1 MRRPVKHKTHVEPDT
16 KYSSLLVAKFINKI
30 MYSGKKAIA
39 MKIVYGALER
49 AEKKLNKPAMEILD
63 QAIANAAPG
72 MELKSRRIG
81 GANYQV
87 PIEVRPERK
96 TTLAIRWIVDSVRGQ
111 KGKATEEKLAD
122 ELMNAFNNTGGA
134 VKKKADTH
142 RMAEANKAFA
152 HFAW

>member
-1 MRRPVKHKTHVEPDT
+1 
-16 KYSSLLVAKFINKI
+16 
-30 MYSGKKAIA
+30 
-39 MKIVYGALER
+39 
-49 AEKKLNKPAMEILD
+49 
-63 QAIANAAPG
+63 

-87 PIEVRPERK
+87 PIEVKPERK
-96 TTLAIRWIVDSVRGQ
+96 TTLAIRWIVDSVRNQ
-111 KGKATEEKLAD
+111 KGKDTEEKFAD

-134 VKKKADTH
+134 VKKKTDVH